1 MHQDA
6 ESEALVQEAL
16 DRAVVGRSV
25 VMIAHRLS
33 TVLGADV
40 VMVVVGGR
48 VVEQGTHAQLVANG
62 AVEMACAWCTT
73 LPRHLLVY
81 YLLVSRLLVLKIAP
95 TA

>member
-1 MHQDA
+1 MSFFFHHASGQDA

-40 VMVVVGGR
+40 VLVVEGGR
-48 VVEQGTHAQLVANG
+48 VVEQGTHAQLVASG
-62 AVEMACAWCTT
+62 T
-73 LPRHLLVY
+73 LPSV
-81 YLLVSRLLVLKIAP
+81 VLSVACCM
-95 TA
+95 